1 MIQNL
6 CACNLELLY
15 PDRCSSDV
23 VETSILLRER
33 NFGEMEGKPI
43 TEYVN
48 AANLAGY
55 KKAYRFVPKGGESAE
70 EVRKRAKCFLE
81 VIHELKMINK
91 IKILLY

>member
-1 MIQNL
+1 
-6 CACNLELLY
+6 
-15 PDRCSSDV
+15 
-23 VETSILLRER
+23 
-33 NFGEMEGKPI
+33 MEGKPI

-81 VIHELKMINK
+81 VIDELKVISKIRAEILCVIKPIMI
-91 IKILLY
+91 IFHYT

>member
-1 MIQNL
+1 
-6 CACNLELLY
+6 
-15 PDRCSSDV
+15 
-23 VETSILLRER
+23 
-33 NFGEMEGKPI
+33 MEGKPI

-81 VIHELKMINK
+81 VIDEF
-91 IKILLY
+91 

>member
-1 MIQNL
+1 MQTT
-6 CACNLELLY
+6 
-15 PDRCSSDV
+15 V
-23 VETSILLRER
+23 QVMFFETSILLRER
-33 NFGEMEGKPI
+33 NFGEMEGRPI

-81 VIHELKMINK
+81 VSDELKIISNIN
-91 IKILLY
+91 ILL